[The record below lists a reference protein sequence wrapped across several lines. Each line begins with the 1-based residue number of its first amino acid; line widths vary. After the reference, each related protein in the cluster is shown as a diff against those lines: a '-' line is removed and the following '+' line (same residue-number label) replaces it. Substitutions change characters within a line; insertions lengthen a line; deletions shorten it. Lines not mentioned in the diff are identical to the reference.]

1 MAMINCPECGK
12 EISDTV
18 KNCIHCG
25 YPIKKPKKELP
36 IKKIGIVTV
45 ISLIAII
52 GIVILVLS
60 NTLNDAEKADVEQ
73 VEKAITSIGD
83 VQINSDSR
91 IVAAERLFDELSNKC
106 QRHVENRKELIE
118 ARESYDNLRAEETME
133 LINKIGSVTLDNQD
147 TVDKAKKSYDALSDE
162 QRELVDNSDKLLS
175 DIEQL
180 TNLRIED
187 VNSKISAIGTVT
199 LDSEKKITEA
209 REAYDKLSDTDKS
222 KVTGYEKLTVA
233 EEDYEKLVV
242 NNCIELIDSIGQ
254 VSLSSKKS
262 IDNAQKVY
270 DSLSKEAKDKVT
282 NYSTLTSASSKYKQL
297 EKEEEE
303 RKKTLNPGDSFQTS
317 KWQVTYKK
325 TNISAKI
332 LPNSTS
338 GYYMYYYADDD
349 QTFVDVVFQIK
360 NVNTD
365 ILGIEDLVG
374 SCEVEYDGT
383 ALTKNY
389 ELFVS
394 SGSDIDKVYSWDGL
408 DAFDSTTLHV
418 AITMPR
424 ELQTNDKSVT
434 VKLTIAGQDKI
445 IKVR

>member
-1 MAMINCPECGK
+1 M
-12 EISDTV
+12 
-18 KNCIHCG
+18 
-25 YPIKKPKKELP
+25 
-36 IKKIGIVTV
+36 
-45 ISLIAII
+45 
-52 GIVILVLS
+52 
-60 NTLNDAEKADVEQ
+60 
-73 VEKAITSIGD
+73 
-83 VQINSDSR
+83 
-91 IVAAERLFDELSNKC
+91 
-106 QRHVENRKELIE
+106 
-118 ARESYDNLRAEETME
+118 
-133 LINKIGSVTLDNQD
+133 
-147 TVDKAKKSYDALSDE
+147 
-162 QRELVDNSDKLLS
+162 
-175 DIEQL
+175 
-180 TNLRIED
+180 
-187 VNSKISAIGTVT
+187 
-199 LDSEKKITEA
+199 DSEKKITEA

-254 VSLSSKKS
+254 VSLNSKKS

-317 KWQVTYKK
+317 KWEVTYKK

-383 ALTKNY
+383 TLTKNY

-408 DAFDSTTLHV
+408 DALDSTTLHV

>member
-18 KNCIHCG
+18 KSCIHCG
-25 YPIKKPKKELP
+25 YPIKKAKKEIP

-52 GIVILVLS
+52 CIVMLILS
-60 NTLNDAEKADVEQ
+60 NILNDAEKASVE
-73 VEKAITSIGD
+73 EAENAITNIGE
-83 VQINSDSR
+83 VQINSDSK
-91 IVAAERLFDELSNKC
+91 IVTAEKLYDELSYKC
-106 QRHVENRKELIE
+106 QRHVENQEELIE
-118 ARESYDNLRAEETME
+118 ARETYDNLRAEETME
-133 LINKIGSVTLDNQD
+133 LINQIGTVTLNNQD
-147 TVDKAKKSYDALSDE
+147 SVDKAKKSYDALSDE
-162 QRELVDNSDKLLS
+162 QKELIDNSDKLFS
-175 DIEQL
+175 DIEEL

-199 LDSEKKITEA
+199 LDSEKKITET
-209 REAYDKLSDTDKS
+209 RKAYDKLLDADKS
-222 KVTGYEKLTVA
+222 KVTDYEKLTIA
-233 EEDYEKLVV
+233 EEEYEKLVV
-242 NNCIELIDSIGQ
+242 NNCIELINSIGQ
-254 VSLSSKKS
+254 VTLNSKKS

-282 NYSTLTSASSKYKQL
+282 NYSTLTSANSKYKQL
-297 EKEEEE
+297 EKEEED
-303 RKKTLNPGDSFQTS
+303 RKKILNPGDSFQTS

-338 GYYMYYYADDD
+338 GYYTYYYADDD
-349 QTFVDVVFQIK
+349 ETFVDFVFQIK

-374 SCEVEYDGT
+374 SCEVEYNGT
-383 ALTKNY
+383 TLTKNY
-389 ELFVS
+389 VLYVS

-408 DAFDSTTLHV
+408 DALDSTTLHV

-424 ELQTNDKSVT
+424 ELQTNGKSVT
-434 VKLTIAGQDKI
+434 VKLTIAGQEKI
-445 IKVR
+445 INVR